1 AAHLAEFVKANIN
14 RLAKDVDDNYAYL
27 ADTGVNLRL
36 AQERW
41 PKVQFYA
48 TREHGQQ
55 LG

>member
-1 AAHLAEFVKANIN
+1 MWTATIGSAMYQGWNCT
-14 RLAKDVDDNYAYL
+14 YL

-41 PKVQFYA
+41 PKVQFHA

-55 LG
+55 LS